1 MPASTRSEPPADV
14 HPPASRVVVDA
25 AHAAVARATAREVAV
40 HQAYDRARNVL
51 RARNRRRALTP
62 LTREMFSTPG
72 RLDAYANR
80 SIPSFAWGVPVSR
93 RGSLL
98 AVISPTASAIT
109 PAIQRALARTVV
121 VVASQE
127 ERERIHRVTAHDQR
141 FVQLSVRVPEPDHDE
156 IVTLARRIQ
165 PLPEEFT
172 ATDPGS

>member
-1 MPASTRSEPPADV
+1 MPASTRPEPAADT
-14 HPPASRVVVDA
+14 HAPTSRVVVDA

-40 HQAYDRARNVL
+40 HQAYDLARNVL
-51 RARNRRRALTP
+51 RARNRRRALAP

-109 PAIQRALARTVV
+109 PQIQQALARTIV
-121 VVASQE
+121 VVASLE
-127 ERERIHRVTAHDQR
+127 EQERIRRVTALDQR
-141 FVQLSVRVPEPDHDE
+141 FVQLSVRVAVPDHDE
-156 IVTLARRIQ
+156 IVALARRIK
-165 PLPEEFT
+165 PLPEDLT
-172 ATDPGS
+172 ATDPRG